1 MERYSTGSVVSK
13 DGTIIGYRQVGHGP
27 AVILL
32 HGAMESAQSHMQV
45 AQALADRFTIYLPD
59 RRGRG
64 LSGPYREDHS
74 IETDVQDMAALLAK
88 TGAHDVMGVSSG
100 AIIWLQAALTL
111 PGIRKAVIFE
121 PPLPINGSLPTAF
134 MHRYDTEIE
143 QGEVAAALVSAMKGT
158 LMGPPI
164 FNVIPRTLLER
175 LTTAMMAS
183 EEKKAGSQFQLA
195 TEMHG
200 ALERFKGIRAEVLL
214 LGGSKSPAY
223 LKAGLDALEKVLPH
237 VTRVELPGLGH
248 GATGNSD
255 RGGRP
260 ERAAQVLRQFF
271 G

>member
-1 MERYSTGSVVSK
+1 MKTIAPEDHAQADAAVERYSTGSIVSK

-111 PGIRKAVIFE
+111 PAIRKAVIFE

-134 MHRYDTEIE
+134 MHRYDTEIA
-143 QGEVAAALVSAMKGT
+143 QGEVAAALVRST
-158 LMGPPI
+158 
-164 FNVIPRTLLER
+164 
-175 LTTAMMAS
+175 
-183 EEKKAGSQFQLA
+183 
-195 TEMHG
+195 
-200 ALERFKGIRAEVLL
+200 
-214 LGGSKSPAY
+214 
-223 LKAGLDALEKVLPH
+223 
-237 VTRVELPGLGH
+237 
-248 GATGNSD
+248 SD
-255 RGGRP
+255 P
-260 ERAAQVLRQFF
+260 DLS
-271 G
+271 